1 MHRRQFTR
9 TSIALGAAATAGAA
23 ITSPLAAQTPETSG
37 TPAASPA
44 SSTPGI
50 WESAEDKVTI
60 EYNHEVFGDA
70 TTSGV
75 TGEWCVLRVPD
86 IDRFMSVIIKL
97 EEKYPTDE
105 AELKDYVETSDEFL
119 GTEEGAEVERLEQT
133 EGNGAYGVFYTA
145 PTEAAPDTWG
155 YDEFIPGVAGEHRT
169 IHTWINSRRSKF
181 DRELVESALSTLT
194 INGEPVVRAIELEAL
209 LDSVEALEVPAE

>member
-23 ITSPLAAQTPETSG
+23 IASPLAAQTPETSG

-44 SSTPGI
+44 AASGI
-50 WESAEDKVTI
+50 WESAEDNVTI
-60 EYNHEVFGDA
+60 EYDPEIFGEA

-75 TGEWCVLRVPD
+75 TGEWCVLRIPD
-86 IDRFMSVIIKL
+86 IERFVSIIIKL

-105 AELKDYVETSDEFL
+105 AELKDYVENSDEYL
-119 GTEEGAEVERLEQT
+119 GTAEGVEVEKLELT
-133 EGNGAYGVFYTA
+133 EGNGAFGVFYTA
-145 PTEAAPDTWG
+145 ADEAAPDTWG

-194 INGEPVVRAIELEAL
+194 INGEPAVRAIELETL